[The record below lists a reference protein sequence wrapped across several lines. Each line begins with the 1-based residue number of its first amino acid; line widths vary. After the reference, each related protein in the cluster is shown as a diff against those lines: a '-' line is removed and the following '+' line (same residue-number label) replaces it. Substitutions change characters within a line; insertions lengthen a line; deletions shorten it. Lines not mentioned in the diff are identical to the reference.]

1 MVFYV
6 QEGVDLLYPCSYK
19 TPEML
24 VILAQKMV
32 TCKSKSIIGICTF
45 DIHVFINTTQ
55 IKVIIYS
62 GESSVDF
69 KNPPPNYMLS
79 QIKL

>member
-1 MVFYV
+1 
-6 QEGVDLLYPCSYK
+6 
-19 TPEML
+19 
-24 VILAQKMV
+24 MV
-32 TCKSKSIIGICTF
+32 TCKSKSITGICTF